1 MRKVLDKTS
10 TEKQN
15 THFIF
20 NNVFSE
26 IHVDYEIMWKSMAE
40 PERPQTTI

>member
-1 MRKVLDKTS
+1 MRNVLDKVY

-20 NNVFSE
+20 NSFFS
-26 IHVDYEIMWKSMAE
+26 KSV
-40 PERPQTTI
+40 PFVK